1 MIPGRGEVRWVD
13 PGGRIMPQRH
23 LPLFPAG
30 VTHITNELAFER
42 RDGKIAYFNGH
53 MPVFVHAEDDVAT
66 FRMIT
71 SQFCESGYAKQSDI
85 IRAFGV
91 TSISVKRAVKL
102 YREPSGRGREFGGGR
117 PEAWPE
123 AKPAEKGGGGG
134 RFPPTH
140 KKNLGGEPIATSTK
154 SQRSEIDCAA
164 PMGRGATAT
173 LERMAP
179 SLGQLQEVEPSFNR
193 RVDLPHGGVL
203 LALPALLVS
212 GLLSHTNKYFSLPAG
227 FYGLKAIFL
236 LLAFMSLARI
246 KTIEALRYHAPGEW
260 GKLLGVDRAPEVRT
274 IRSKVK
280 HLANQEQAF
289 SWSAELCK
297 TWMAEAPED
306 ATVLY
311 IDGHVR
317 VYHGTAKTLPKHYV
331 ARQRL
336 CLSATADYWVNAMD
350 GQPFFIVRQ
359 AVDPGL
365 LQVMERD
372 LIPRRETDVPNQ
384 PSQQQLEDDPS
395 LHRFTVG
402 FDREGYSPAFLAA
415 MKKKRIACLTYHKHP
430 GEDWPK
436 DEFLPT
442 PVRLASGHETT
453 MQLAERGTLMSNRLW
468 LREIRKLSPSGR
480 QTAILSTD
488 YRAAAGRLA
497 PAMFARWSQENF
509 FRYMRQSYN
518 LDSLADY
525 RIAPVPETTR
535 VVNPAYRAADGKVR
549 KTVASLSRKT
559 AQFGAMNL
567 EGEIEAKKIEAFTQR
582 KAGLQEDIE
591 HLRKQA
597 EELKALRKA
606 TERHVTYDQLPKG
619 AQFDRLSTQS
629 KHLID
634 TIKMVAYRAETAMAQ
649 IVRQKMT
656 RHDDARSLL
665 RAIYN
670 TEADMVPDIEAKT
683 LTIRLHPLASHSS
696 DQAVGHLCDEL
707 NSTETVFP
715 GTELRLIYELV
726 SSQIH

>member
-1 MIPGRGEVRWVD
+1 
-13 PGGRIMPQRH
+13 
-23 LPLFPAG
+23 
-30 VTHITNELAFER
+30 
-42 RDGKIAYFNGH
+42 
-53 MPVFVHAEDDVAT
+53 
-66 FRMIT
+66 
-71 SQFCESGYAKQSDI
+71 
-85 IRAFGV
+85 
-91 TSISVKRAVKL
+91 
-102 YREPSGRGREFGGGR
+102 
-117 PEAWPE
+117 
-123 AKPAEKGGGGG
+123 
-134 RFPPTH
+134 
-140 KKNLGGEPIATSTK
+140 
-154 SQRSEIDCAA
+154 
-164 PMGRGATAT
+164 MGRGATAT
-173 LERMAP
+173 LERMAA
-179 SLGQLQEVEPSFNR
+179 SLGQLEEVEPSFNR
-193 RVDLPHGGVL
+193 AVDLPHGGVL

-227 FYGLKAIFL
+227 FYGLKTIFL

-246 KTIEALRYHAPGEW
+246 KSIEALRYHAPGEW

-350 GQPFFIVRQ
+350 GQPFFIVSQ

-372 LIPRRETDVPNQ
+372 LIPRLETDVPNQ

-395 LHRFTVG
+395 LHRFTVV

-488 YRAAAGRLA
+488 YRVAAGRLA

-518 LDSLADY
+518 LDSLVDY
-525 RIAPVPETTR
+525 QTAPIPETTR
-535 VVNPAYRAADGKVR
+535 VVNPDYRAADGKVR
-549 KTVASLSRKT
+549 KTVASLSRRI
-559 AQFGAMNL
+559 AEFGASSL
-567 EGEIEAKKIEAFTQR
+567 EGEIETKKVEAFTQR
-582 KAGLQEDIE
+582 KSDLQEDIE

-634 TIKMVAYRAETAMAQ
+634 TIKMLAYRAETAMAQ
-649 IVRQKMT
+649 ILRQKMT

-665 RAIYN
+665 RAVYN
-670 TEADMVPDIEAKT
+670 TEVDMNPDMQAKT
-683 LTIRLHPLASHSS
+683 LTIRLHPLANNSS
-696 DQAVGHLCDEL
+696 DQAVRHLCDEL
-707 NSTETVFP
+707 NRTETVFP

>member
-1 MIPGRGEVRWVD
+1 
-13 PGGRIMPQRH
+13 MPQRH

-71 SQFCESGYAKQSDI
+71 SQFCESGYAKQCDI

-91 TSISVKRAVKL
+91 TSISVKQ
-102 YREPSGRGREFGGGR
+102 
-117 PEAWPE
+117 AWPE
-123 AKPAEKGGGGG
+123 AEHAAKGGVGGPDSP
-134 RFPPTH
+134 RRQ
-140 KKNLGGEPIATSTK
+140 KKDCGEPIAASTK

-173 LERMAP
+173 LERMAA
-179 SLGQLQEVEPSFNR
+179 SLGQLEEVEPSFNR
-193 RVDLPHGGVL
+193 AVDLPHGGVL

-227 FYGLKAIFL
+227 FYGLKTIFL

-246 KTIEALRYHAPGEW
+246 KSIEALRYHAPGEW

-289 SWSAELCK
+289 SWSAELGK

-350 GQPFFIVRQ
+350 GQPFFVVSQ

-372 LIPRRETDVPNQ
+372 LIPRLETDVPNQ

-395 LHRFTVG
+395 LHRFTVV

-453 MQLAERGTLMSNRLW
+453 MQLAERGALMSNRLW

-509 FRYMRQSYN
+509 FRYMRQSYS
-518 LDSLADY
+518 LDSLVDY
-525 RIAPVPETTR
+525 QTAPIPETTR
-535 VVNPAYRAADGKVR
+535 VVNPDYRAADGKVR
-549 KTVASLSRKT
+549 KTVASLSRRI
-559 AQFGAMNL
+559 AEFGASSL
-567 EGEIEAKKIEAFTQR
+567 EGEIETKKVEAFTQR
-582 KAGLQEDIE
+582 KSDLQEDIE

-606 TERHVTYDQLPKG
+606 TKRHVTYDQLPKG

-649 IVRQKMT
+649 ILRQKMT

-665 RAIYN
+665 RAVYN
-670 TEADMVPDIEAKT
+670 TEVDMNPDMHAKT
-683 LTIRLHPLASHSS
+683 LTIRLHPLANNSS
-696 DQAVGHLCDEL
+696 DQAVRHLCDEL
-707 NSTETVFP
+707 NCTETVFP